1 MSDNILTIRKV
12 YNLDGSITHL
22 YRINTRDWVE
32 IEELDL
38 SEYYERSDG
47 DYVRQNPIVM
57 LLNKD
62 DV

>member
-1 MSDNILTIRKV
+1 MSDNILTIRKI

-22 YRINTRDWVE
+22 YRINTRDWVD
-32 IEELDL
+32 IKELDL

-47 DYVRQNPIVM
+47 DYVRQRPMVM